1 MAAAKIKCN
10 DEVIVLS
17 GKDKGK
23 KGKVKRVF
31 YNKGRVVVTG
41 INLVKKH
48 QKPIPNKNQ
57 PGGIIEK
64 EASVD
69 LSNIA
74 IFNVAL
80 NKADRIGFKIQN
92 GKKIRIFKSN
102 GDTVK

>member
-1 MAAAKIKCN
+1 MAAAKIKRN
-10 DEVIVLS
+10 DEVIILS

-23 KGKVKRVF
+23 KGKVKHIF
-31 YNKGRVVVTG
+31 YDKGRAIVTG
-41 INLVKKH
+41 INLIKKH
-48 QKPIPNKNQ
+48 QKPNPNKNQ

-74 IFNVAL
+74 IFNTTL
-80 NKADRIGFKIQN
+80 NKADRVGFKIKN

-102 GDTVK
+102 GDIVK